1 MFMTVELVNRSA
13 RRLPL
18 RRLEKTT
25 RRIARALERLGRGKP
40 DRRALVVA
48 FISDAESERL
58 NRRFL
63 KKPGPATVLSF
74 DYPAAAEI
82 VLTPAFI
89 RKQARRSDVSL
100 ATMIERLIA
109 HGAVHLAGYHHESS
123 RAQARRFERL
133 ERELLTYLKI

>member
-1 MFMTVELVNRSA
+1 M
-13 RRLPL
+13 PL

-82 VLTPAFI
+82 VLAPAFI
-89 RKQARRSDVSL
+89 QKRALRSGVPFARAL
-100 ATMIERLIA
+100 ERLIA
-109 HGAVHLAGYHHESS
+109 HGAVHLAGYHHELS
-123 RAQARRFERL
+123 RAQAHRFEQL
-133 ERELLTYLKI
+133 ERELLTRLKIPNPKL